1 MFGRLDKDMVAKV
14 ADFGF
19 SRELVTDY
27 YKLKRRTLLPI
38 KWLSPEALYDKSFTT
53 KSDVVSN
60 GSLEMRDC
68 VYSLS
73 MLVVIWSDLLG
84 DIFTGIAALPYSRA
98 ARYG

>member
-1 MFGRLDKDMVAKV
+1 MFARLEKDMVAKV

-60 GSLEMRDC
+60 GRSNERLYLLSLNFSGHLE
-68 VYSLS
+68 
-73 MLVVIWSDLLG
+73 
-84 DIFTGIAALPYSRA
+84 
-98 ARYG
+98 

>member
-1 MFGRLDKDMVAKV
+1 MFARLDKDMVAKV

-53 KSDVVSN
+53 KSDVVSSGRSN
-60 GSLEMRDC
+60 ERLYLLSPSLN
-68 VYSLS
+68 VSGH
-73 MLVVIWSDLLG
+73 LG
-84 DIFTGIAALPYSRA
+84 
-98 ARYG
+98 